1 MPYYEMSPRL
11 ISKIEE
17 IINHDVHVM
26 GELAE
31 IADYIDDPT
40 LRAIIIG
47 IIGDENGHVR
57 FFRSLLTQVTPSSS
71 HHRCHRHG
79 DHLRR
84 LNPKRNYRA

>member
-31 IADYIDDPT
+31 I
-40 LRAIIIG
+40 
-47 IIGDENGHVR
+47 
-57 FFRSLLTQVTPSSS
+57 
-71 HHRCHRHG
+71 
-79 DHLRR
+79 R
-84 LNPKRNYRA
+84 LYR